1 LKKRNIL
8 YISVMMFFLLVG
20 CTNGESIESEIS
32 NHLDESVTLEKEFKE
47 QQSHITDLEE
57 QEQAIYEEILDL
69 GMDDFDEIKSL
80 SNEALEVIEELV
92 DTIEIEKDSLVASK
106 EEFEK
111 IKPLIDDLEEE
122 TTKEKA
128 EELYDMMEKRFSAYD
143 NLNEAYMAS
152 LEAGEELYL
161 LVQDEDATQD
171 DLSEQVTVINGHY
184 DTILE
189 ENDAFNTHTDTF
201 NELKQEFYD
210 VAGIETSY
218 EEDEED

>member
-1 LKKRNIL
+1 MKKRNIL

-20 CTNGESIESEIS
+20 CSNGESIENEIS
-32 NHLDESVTLEKEFKE
+32 NHLEESVNLEEKFKE
-47 QQSHITDLEE
+47 QQSHITELEE

-69 GMDDFDEIKSL
+69 SMDDFDEIKSL
-80 SNEALEVIEELV
+80 SNDAIEVLEELG
-92 DTIEIEKDSLVASK
+92 DTIEIEEESLVASK

-111 IKPLIDDLEEE
+111 IKPLIEDLEEE
-122 TTKEKA
+122 ATKEKA
-128 EELYDMMEKRFSAYD
+128 EELYEMMEKRFSAYD

-184 DTILE
+184 DTILD
-189 ENDAFNTHTDTF
+189 ENDAFNTHTDSF

-210 VAGIETSY
+210 VAGIETSS
-218 EEDEED
+218 EED

>member
-1 LKKRNIL
+1 MKKRNIL